1 MLRRS
6 RFWVM
11 LLVCWLGSN
20 SCHRGARTP
29 RAPSEA
35 KGHLKVMS
43 YNVNFGLGGD
53 PGALAIIRENDCHV
67 VFLQE
72 TTPGWERAIRRDL
85 GDLYPHMA
93 FRQGPGAGGLAVLSK
108 YPAVESELIDP
119 PPGGWFPAWR
129 IVLETPLGRLQA
141 LNVHLRP
148 KISDSGSVVSGYF
161 TTDAIREREIG
172 EYARKLD
179 PGLPTLIVGDFNE
192 NRDGDAVEFLARAG
206 MRSALGE
213 FSPYQRTW
221 RWNTSVGQISSELD
235 HMVYDPRLEPLDVWV
250 VERGR
255 SDHLPVV
262 GLFELAGER

>member
-1 MLRRS
+1 MRRM
-6 RFWVM
+6 R
-11 LLVCWLGSN
+11 LVAFLVACWLG
-20 SCHRGARTP
+20 GAACQGATRLPRTP
-29 RAPSEA
+29 SGDRAY
-35 KGHLKVMS
+35 LKVMS

-53 PGALAIIRENDCHV
+53 PAAIALIREHDCQV

-72 TTPGWERAIRRDL
+72 TTPVWERAIRQHL
-85 GDLYPHMA
+85 GDRYPHMA
-93 FRQGPGAGGLAVLSK
+93 FKRGSGAGGMAVLSK
-108 YPAVESELIDP
+108 VAVVESELIAP

-129 IVLETPLGRLQA
+129 VVLDTPLGPIQA

-148 KISDSGSVVSGYF
+148 QISDSGSVLSGYF
-161 TTDAIREREIG
+161 ITGGIREREIG
-172 EYARKLD
+172 AHVQKLD
-179 PGLPTLIVGDFNE
+179 PDLPTLIVGDFNE
-192 NRDGDAVEFLARAG
+192 NRDGDAVEFLARVG
-206 MRSALGE
+206 LKSALGE

-235 HMVYDPRLEPLDVWV
+235 HMVYDPRLEPLNVWV